1 MIPRRTAIATA
12 CVRPLAPSFS
22 MHRVDAAPVRKPE
35 VHKSHVRFML
45 SVFRDSF
52 LRVRSLSHQ
61 QHIRLIVDDGSEALA
76 QKWMVVHA

>member
-1 MIPRRTAIATA
+1 
-12 CVRPLAPSFS
+12 
-22 MHRVDAAPVRKPE
+22 
-35 VHKSHVRFML
+35 ML

-61 QHIRLIVDDGSEALA
+61 QHIRLIVDDGSEAFA